1 MLGTTSLLHRE
12 YNIWY
17 FSCWFVDNG
26 VTHQK
31 INVSSYRSEGEA
43 RIGDDFECVIHN
55 IPSIMKK
62 IQVLN
67 EKGCSSRMSRMKRAV
82 RDIND
87 DLPKDQRTKTSKQ
100 STTSPSHFTQNFIV
114 NESNSQEQMQEH
126 FW

>member
-1 MLGTTSLLHRE
+1 
-12 YNIWY
+12 
-17 FSCWFVDNG
+17 
-26 VTHQK
+26 
-31 INVSSYRSEGEA
+31 VSSYRSEGEA

-55 IPSIMKK
+55 IPTASIMKK

-100 STTSPSHFTQNFIV
+100 STTSPSHFTVLTQNLLL
-114 NESNSQEQMQEH
+114 
-126 FW
+126 